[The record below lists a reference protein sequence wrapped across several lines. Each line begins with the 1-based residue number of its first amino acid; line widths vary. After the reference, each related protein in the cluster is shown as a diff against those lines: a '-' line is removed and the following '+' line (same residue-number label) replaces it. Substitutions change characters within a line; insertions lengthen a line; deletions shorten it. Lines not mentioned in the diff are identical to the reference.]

1 MVFSLDDNSWPTNRE
16 KRLIVSA
23 ANPGDNPRLV
33 LKVRIPWLWPAYRL
47 YEWHLKRKIIKGPL
61 PRHVA
66 IILDGNRR
74 YAKTLGLNPRV
85 GHSIGAEKVDEVL
98 DWCRELGIP
107 IITLYAFSNEN
118 WSRNPEEVEG
128 LMKLIAKK
136 FDQVVTDPRV
146 HRYKMRVKAIGRIE
160 KLPENVQRSIR
171 RAEEVT
177 KDYDGFL
184 LNVAVGYGGRAEIV
198 DAVQKICREV
208 KKGLLFPEEVTEEV
222 INKHLYTHGLPD
234 PDLII
239 RTSGEERLSN
249 FLLWQSAYSE
259 LYFCETFWPTFRKID
274 LLRAIRTYQNRERRF
289 GV

>member
-1 MVFSLDDNSWPTNRE
+1 MWE
-16 KRLIVSA
+16 KKLIVMFV
-23 ANPGDNPRLV
+23 NPVNIFGLV
-33 LKVRIPWLWPAYRL
+33 LKVRIHWLWPVYRL
-47 YEWHLKRKIIKGPL
+47 YEWHLKRKIAKGRI
-61 PRHVA
+61 PRHVG

-74 YAKTLGLNPRV
+74 YARMLGLDPKV
-85 GHSIGAEKVDEVL
+85 GHNIGADKVDEVL
-98 DWCRELGIP
+98 DWCRELGIK

-118 WSRNPEEVEG
+118 WSRGCDEVEG
-128 LMKLIAKK
+128 LMRLIAKK
-136 FDQVVTDPRV
+136 FDQVVTDPGV
-146 HRYKMRVKAIGRIE
+146 HKYKMRVKAIGRIE
-160 KLPENVQRSIR
+160 KLPEEVQRSIR

-198 DAVQKICREV
+198 DAVREICREV
-208 KKGLLFPEEVTEEV
+208 EKGVLSPGEVTEEV